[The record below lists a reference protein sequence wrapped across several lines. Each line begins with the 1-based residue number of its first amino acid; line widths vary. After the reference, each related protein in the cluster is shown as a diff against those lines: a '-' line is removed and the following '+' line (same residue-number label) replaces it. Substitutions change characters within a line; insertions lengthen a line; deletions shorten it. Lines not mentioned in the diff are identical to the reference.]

1 MCRESKDAEA
11 TFRVPE
17 NRRDQAHLHLHI
29 ILPTFWSRL
38 VELRYLDRCC
48 K

>member
-1 MCRESKDAEA
+1 MPRLRSLKIDEIKPISASI
-11 TFRVPE
+11 
-17 NRRDQAHLHLHI
+17 L
-29 ILPTFWSRL
+29 LPTFWSRL